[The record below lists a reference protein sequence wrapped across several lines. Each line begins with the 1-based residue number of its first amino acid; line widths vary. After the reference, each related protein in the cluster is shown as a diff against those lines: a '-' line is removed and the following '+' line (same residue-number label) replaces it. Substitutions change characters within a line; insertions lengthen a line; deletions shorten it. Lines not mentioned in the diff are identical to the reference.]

1 MVDLIHHDS
10 LQDFLT
16 NINSEY
22 PLVSKKKIYYY
33 NIPCGFDI
41 EVSSTYI
48 NEEKVAFM
56 YLWCMGINGHTV
68 CGRTWTEFITLLDN
82 ITVLLDISLERRL
95 VIYVHNLGYEFQFM
109 RKYFEWEEVFSLDK
123 REPIVAVTDKGIE
136 FRCSYALTGYSLEKV
151 GEHLRNHNV
160 RKMTGT
166 VDYSIIR
173 TSESVIEPVVYEY
186 QICDVQVVMC
196 HISEQLNQ
204 GYTIANIPK
213 TKTGYVR
220 QYVKRFVLN
229 NRKERYVAR
238 TYRQLIKSLT
248 LTTEEYL
255 LLKKLFTGGF
265 THASWTKSGL
275 VLNNVDSDDF
285 TSSYPYVMV
294 SEKFPMSKG
303 EKMTSF
309 TKDEF
314 YGYLKSHCCMFILEL
329 LYVEPSFYWEHW
341 ISKSKCL
348 EIINGRYDNGRVI
361 SADYIKIVCNEV
373 DFGVIQKFYK
383 YEHYHISDLWIYRK
397 EYLPKEFIQAVLSL
411 YRDKTT
417 LKGIEGYEVEYQNG
431 KENLNSCSG
440 MCVTD
445 VVRDIITYDKEWK
458 SEKAD
463 INKAIDDYNSNKGR
477 FLFYPWGVWITS
489 YARRN
494 LASGI
499 LELKED
505 YCYSDTDS
513 TKYLNRDKHIR
524 YFTEYNKMVRAKLKI
539 VSETYGIPMSDFEPE
554 TKDGVKKLIGVWE
567 HETKNEIYTR
577 FKTLGAKRYMIEQNG
592 NVGITVSGL
601 NKKKTV
607 PYIMEQ
613 DTDPFK
619 FFSDGM
625 KIPKGYTGK
634 QIHTY
639 IDEHIDGYVK
649 DYTGKICHVHE
660 ESCVHLENSEYELG
674 ITEDYKTLLGI
685 ATETFINV
693 K

>member
-1 MVDLIHHDS
+1 MDLINHDS
-10 LQDFLT
+10 FYDFLT
-16 NINSEY
+16 NINSDY

-41 EVSSTYI
+41 ETSSTYM
-48 NEEKVAFM
+48 NEKKASFM
-56 YLWCMGINGHTV
+56 YLWCLGVNGHTV

-82 ITVLLDISLERRL
+82 ITNILNLSLERRL

-109 RKYFEWEEVFSLDK
+109 RKHFEWEEVFSLDK
-123 REPIVAVTDKGIE
+123 REPVIAVTVQGIE

-151 GEHLRNHNV
+151 GEHLRNHKV
-160 RKMTGT
+160 RKLTGS

-173 TSESVIEPVVYEY
+173 TSESVVEPVVYEY

-196 HISEQLNQ
+196 HIAEQLEQ

-229 NRKERYVAR
+229 NRKERYTSR

-248 LTTEEYL
+248 LTAEEYL
-255 LLKKLFTGGF
+255 LLKKLFAGGF
-265 THASWTKSGL
+265 THASWTKAGL

-303 EKMTSF
+303 EKITSF

-314 YGYLKSHCCMFILEL
+314 YGYLKSHCCMFVLEL

-383 YEHYHISDLWIYRK
+383 YEHYRISDLWIYRK

-417 LKGIEGYEVEYQNG
+417 LKGIEGYEAEYLNG
-431 KENLNSCSG
+431 KENLNSCYG

-445 VVRDIITYDKEWK
+445 IVRDNIIYDGEWK

-489 YARRN
+489 YSRRN

-513 TKYLNRDKHIR
+513 TKYINRNKHIR
-524 YFTEYNKMVRAKLKI
+524 YFTGYNKMVRSKLKI

-567 HETKNEIYTR
+567 NETKNEPYTR
-577 FKTLGAKRYMIEQNG
+577 FKTLGAKRYMVEQNS
-592 NVGITVSGL
+592 NINITVSGL

-639 IDEHIDGYVK
+639 IDEPIDGYVK
-649 DYTGKICHVHE
+649 DYNGKICHVHE

-674 ITEDYKTLLGI
+674 ITEDYKSLLEI
-685 ATETFINV
+685 ATETLINV